1 MSQPATGAQLPSLY
15 RLDRSHWWSSGMRAI
30 THALL
35 EGAPLPQGPL
45 VEVGCGAGNFLREL
59 AARNPGHTALG
70 VEINAEALALAAQ
83 VQAGSNKPH
92 FLAGDAHWLPLPD
105 RSCAAVVALDVLDQT
120 GVAPGIA
127 LAECRRILRP
137 DGLLLARVSAYDWLR
152 GPHDVAYGTS
162 QRYTST
168 SLRRV
173 LRGGGFAVLRSTYAN
188 SLLLPLAAAVRL
200 AERAGGRVNA
210 MEQEMPPAIEAGF
223 RQTLRA
229 EARWLR
235 GRNLPAGLSLYV
247 LARPVESLRG
257 TLKPA
262 GSAEPKP

>member
-1 MSQPATGAQLPSLY
+1 MSQPTSGDQLPSLY

-35 EGAPLPQGPL
+35 EGAPLPPGPF

-59 AARNPGHTALG
+59 AARNPGRAALG
-70 VEINAEALALAAQ
+70 VEIHAEALALAAQ
-83 VQAGSNKPH
+83 VQTGSNGPF
-92 FLAGDAHWLPLPD
+92 FLAGDAHRLPLPE

-120 GVAPGIA
+120 GVAPDIA
-127 LAECRRILRP
+127 LAECHRVLRP

-168 SLRRV
+168 SLRRM

-210 MEQEMPPAIEAGF
+210 MEQEMPPGIEAGF
-223 RQTLRA
+223 RHTLRA

-235 GRNLPAGLSLYV
+235 GHNLPAGLSLYV
-247 LARPVESLRG
+247 LARPVESWTEAPNAARS
-257 TLKPA
+257 T
-262 GSAEPKP
+262 EPEP

>member
-1 MSQPATGAQLPSLY
+1 MSQPTTGDQLPSLY
-15 RLDRSHWWSSGMRAI
+15 RLDRSHWWSTGMRAI

-35 EGAPLPQGPL
+35 EGVLLPQGPL

-59 AARNPGHTALG
+59 ATRNLGRTALG
-70 VEINAEALALAAQ
+70 VEIHAEALALATQ
-83 VQAGSNKPH
+83 VQPGSNGPY

-120 GVAPGIA
+120 GVVPGIA
-127 LAECRRILRP
+127 LAECYRILRP

-162 QRYTST
+162 QRYSTT
-168 SLRRV
+168 SLR
-173 LRGGGFAVLRSTYAN
+173 LLLSGGGFAVLRSTYAN

-210 MEQEMPPAIEAGF
+210 MEQEMPPGIEASLK
-223 RQTLRA
+223 QTLQA

-235 GRNLPAGLSLYV
+235 QRNLPAGLSLYV
-247 LARPVESLRG
+247 LARPVEGLSG
-257 TLKPA
+257 TQNPA
-262 GSAEPKP
+262 GSAEPEP